1 MSGPFRDSE
10 SFLLCPRCGDV
21 LGKVFDSVQACTRC
35 EGTWMP
41 QTVVE
46 RAFGEPTWPQGP
58 NAWWRQGRDC
68 PECAVEGTPRRML
81 AVFIDHV
88 LVDRCRGHGAWFDQG
103 ELCHV
108 LGSRERSDLGALH
121 RKLDPDAAVPDLTV
135 WRVDEAERESQLAS
149 YRARQALLIAE
160 RKARAAEAEAQRLAA
175 AEQAERE
182 RIEWELHGKR
192 AFEERQARDRALEL
206 AAKADE
212 ARKLELAR
220 AEVARQEEAAR
231 LEVARQLKE
240 AEAAHTAHLA
250 DAQAQVT
257 RSEEAVLV
265 HRVGLRDAE
274 EVLTAAR
281 ARLHWL
287 KSNKPK

>member
-10 SFLLCPRCGDV
+10 AFLLCPRCGDV

-35 EGTWMP
+35 EGTWTP
-41 QTVVE
+41 QSVVE

-68 PECAVEGTPRRML
+68 PECAVEGTPRQML
-81 AVFIDHV
+81 AVFIDNV

-108 LGSRERSDLGALH
+108 LGSRDRSDLGALH
-121 RKLDPDAAVPDLTV
+121 RKLDPAAEVPDLTT
-135 WRVDEAERESQLAS
+135 WRIDEAERESQLAS

-160 RKARAAEAEAQRLAA
+160 RKARAADAEAERTAA
-175 AEQAERE
+175 AERE
-182 RIEWELHGKR
+182 RIEWELHGKK
-192 AFEERQARDRALEL
+192 AFDERQAAEREREIVAR
-206 AAKADE
+206 ADE

-220 AEVARQEEAAR
+220 AEVARQEAAAR
-231 LEVARQLKE
+231 LEVARKLKE
-240 AEAAHTAHLA
+240 AQDAYNAHVA
-250 DAQAQVT
+250 DAQGQVT
-257 RSEEAVLV
+257 SCEEAVLLQ
-265 HRVGLRDAE
+265 RIGLRDAE
-274 EVLTAAR
+274 EAMAAAR